1 MSRQLA
7 FVIAGVAA
15 VIGVLLVV
23 HLWRWSRAHPGQWGA
38 AQSLTALGLVVSL
51 LAVMLPLVTA
61 NGGEDPAVATYR
73 QRVSSTCASLQASTN
88 PLMDAMNSSGSID
101 RARLEKGLRNQV
113 KAAEG
118 AVATLW
124 RTAPPDALADASAA
138 ARQSADAFF
147 RTMNGELDRMSEELP
162 RTASLQ
168 QVSAYFGSLDAAVRP
183 AASEFAAAMT
193 ELAGKQCGVT
203 TAPAG

>member
-15 VIGVLLVV
+15 VIGVLLVI

-38 AQSLTALGLVVSL
+38 GQSLTALGLVVSL
-51 LAVMLPLVTA
+51 LAVALPLVA
-61 NGGEDPAVATYR
+61 ADGGDDPAVAAYR
-73 QRVSSTCASLQASTN
+73 QRASSTCASLQSSTN
-88 PLMDAMNSSGSID
+88 PLMDAMNDSGTID
-101 RARLEKGLRNQV
+101 RNRLEKGFRNQV
-113 KAAEG
+113 KAAQG
-118 AVATLW
+118 ALATLW
-124 RTAPPDALADASAA
+124 RTTPPDALADEAA
-138 ARQSADAFF
+138 AAQQAADDFF
-147 RTMNGELDRMSEELP
+147 RTMNGELDRMRDELP
-162 RTASLQ
+162 RTMSLP

-183 AASEFAAAMT
+183 SASEFAAAMT